1 LKVVTEIGVARV
13 TSRIIRPISPI
24 RPFQTYAANYNGPAS
39 LTEAGPLKHS
49 QCL

>member
-24 RPFQTYAANYNGPAS
+24 RQIRPIPNLRGKLQRPRLLDGSGAVET
-39 LTEAGPLKHS
+39 
-49 QCL
+49 